1 MSFFGFDSSLPN
13 QGKGG
18 GREKRTATPDKPLD
32 FDETYQ
38 GLGEYQN
45 EEDDYLNNETFGNAT
60 DLGTDFD
67 FGYGKGELSSN
78 SAPSA
83 AQVDHGRSYAS
94 AATTG
99 PVVTNPGYVAA
110 APHSMDEGMDFT
122 PMESLWTN
130 QPMMMQHPQQPQH
143 PQVLS
148 MEELE
153 RQQQQQQIGVPHG
166 QQQGYMGMPPM
177 PPMGYGYAPQAFMPQ
192 AQVMPG
198 AAYPSAPQGMPPQGL
213 PLPPQGMPPQSMP
226 PPGMVPPQYQQH
238 AMAMQQQPGAHQQAV
253 QQVPSV
259 VSPLAQQEL
268 QQSPHLVPKAALP
281 ASAGVVSD
289 FATPSP
295 PHLAASKSA
304 SGQARLAS
312 PSQMAPSSQDSRE
325 STPRGTRRGSMRK
338 HQEPLSQDDFKR
350 LQVRQAKVD
359 KILRHSGVMTPR
371 DKDFITRYQL
381 SQIVTDDPYN
391 EDFYFQ
397 VYKIIQR
404 GGIVGESNKGLIARA
419 YLEHSGHRLGGRYKR
434 ADVALQRMQSQV
446 EKAVTVA
453 KERPQKNRENFD
465 GAKEGVLGKI
475 SSAKNSKAPRRQLQI
490 PQQRDEDED
499 LGTSAIE
506 DVVESLNGVDISSS
520 SRARR
525 RSSYAFR
532 SVDQRAVLSRSGG
545 RKFVLSLIETV
556 YAEVLDLEALLRSG
570 KETDSTHLWESLHIA
585 DDAYEVSPFISIL
598 SFDKGVKI
606 MPRIFNFLNKEQKL
620 KLLYCFFSELSHL
633 NIIVTSS
640 YKTNP
645 DPSDSQLKKIE
656 LFQSVFL
663 KIIVSFLSSSAE
675 FLEVLGLLLALVKNN
690 NVSFISTSKIGLNL
704 VTVLIS
710 RAALIKQDV
719 SRGSVLSSV
728 EASSWNEIYDK
739 LFTALETK
747 LAAVFPPEEYTSKV
761 VATSSNGT
769 PTSATVG
776 QSSGHQFYDQS
787 YIWQFLAS
795 LALSG
800 KLNHQRVIIDEIRE
814 EIFGTISRAEQLVK
828 NVPVEEQQI
837 ALYQR
842 DKLYQDLNLFL
853 NVMGLVARDGEISE
867 LK

>member
-1 MSFFGFDSSLPN
+1 MSFFGFDSAPQS
-13 QGKGG
+13 QSKKT
-18 GREKRTATPDKPLD
+18 GRKKRTGTPDKPLD
-32 FDETYQ
+32 FEETYQ
-38 GLGEYQN
+38 GFGEYEN
-45 EEDDYLNNETFGNAT
+45 EEDDYLNDETFGNAG

-67 FGYGKGELSSN
+67 FGYGKGEQEN
-78 SAPSA
+78 SAAPPASA
-83 AQVDHGRSYAS
+83 VDQTRSYAS
-94 AATTG
+94 AASAG
-99 PVVTNPGYVAA
+99 PIAG
-110 APHSMDEGMDFT
+110 APQFMGAQAHVMDDGMDFT

-130 QPMMMQHPQQPQH
+130 QSMMMQQTQPPH
-143 PQVLS
+143 HSQVLS

-153 RQQQQQQIGVPHG
+153 RQQHPQQMGISHA
-166 QQQGYMGMPPM
+166 QQQGYMSMPPP
-177 PPMGYGYAPQAFMPQ
+177 PPMAYGYPPQAFMPQ
-192 AQVMPG
+192 AQVMPNNGYPG
-198 AAYPSAPQGMPPQGL
+198 APHGIPPQNLPPHGMSAQGMAHP
-213 PLPPQGMPPQSMP
+213 SMA
-226 PPGMVPPQYQQH
+226 PPQYQQPP
-238 AMAMQQQPGAHQQAV
+238 MAMHQQPNPHSQQA
-253 QQVPSV
+253 QQM
-259 VSPLAQQEL
+259 PLGAGTLSRQEM
-268 QQSPHLVPKAALP
+268 QQSPQVIQQPLQ
-281 ASAGVVSD
+281 ASSSGDGSAY
-289 FATPSP
+289 ATPPPQVPISQEAQGQVRLPQQTGSP
-295 PHLAASKSA
+295 RPQIL
-304 SGQARLAS
+304 S
-312 PSQMAPSSQDSRE
+312 PSQELKE
-325 STPRGTRRGSMRK
+325 STPRGIRRSSMRK

-381 SQIVTDDPYN
+381 SQIVTEDPYN

-453 KERPQKNRENFD
+453 KERPQKNRENLD
-465 GAKEGVLGKI
+465 SAKGGVLGKI

-490 PQQRDEDED
+490 PLQRDEDDE
-499 LGTSAIE
+499 GSTSAIE
-506 DVVESLNGVDISSS
+506 EVVESLNGVSISASAK
-520 SRARR
+520 ARR

-556 YAEVLDLEALLRSG
+556 YAEVLELEALLRSG
-570 KETDSTHLWESLHIA
+570 KETDSTQLWEALHIS

-645 DPSDSQLKKIE
+645 DPTDSQLKKIE

-675 FLEVLGLLLALVKNN
+675 FLEVLGLLFALVKNN

-719 SRGSVLSSV
+719 SRGSVLSTV
-728 EASSWNEIYDK
+728 EAS
-739 LFTALETK
+739 
-747 LAAVFPPEEYTSKV
+747 
-761 VATSSNGT
+761 
-769 PTSATVG
+769 
-776 QSSGHQFYDQS
+776 
-787 YIWQFLAS
+787 FLM
-795 LALSG
+795 
-800 KLNHQRVIIDEIRE
+800 E
-814 EIFGTISRAEQLVK
+814 
-828 NVPVEEQQI
+828 
-837 ALYQR
+837 
-842 DKLYQDLNLFL
+842 
-853 NVMGLVARDGEISE
+853 
-867 LK
+867 